1 MTLGKPQAFLDWRK
15 ATEGQDMKPTNN
27 AEVSENQMTP
37 FGKKMRDLPAERRV
51 FSAFLMEVGSGFD
64 PTELVKGSTP
74 RSSCGPF
81 STSTG
86 MLRLPLAIWSR
97 GHDREDGEGAR
108 LLAQVPSPL

>member
-1 MTLGKPQAFLDWRK
+1 
-15 ATEGQDMKPTNN
+15 
-27 AEVSENQMTP
+27 MTP

-51 FSAFLMEVGSGFD
+51 CSAFLMEVGSGFD